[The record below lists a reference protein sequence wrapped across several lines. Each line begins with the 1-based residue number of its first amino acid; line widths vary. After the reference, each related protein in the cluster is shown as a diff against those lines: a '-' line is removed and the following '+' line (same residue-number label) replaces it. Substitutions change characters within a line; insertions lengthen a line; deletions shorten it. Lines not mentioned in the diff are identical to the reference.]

1 MEADRPLLMIP
12 GPIELSPA
20 VLKAT
25 GEPSLS
31 HVSPDFINLFSE
43 ALVLLRQVQQLACQ
57 KLQSWISINHFLCA
71 SILIIININH
81 IVVRLQVFLTTKAQ
95 PFVVSGSGTLGW
107 DMVRRPPPPHPT
119 S

>member
-1 MEADRPLLMIP
+1 MIP
-12 GPIELSPA
+12 GPIEFSPA

-43 ALVLLRQVQQLACQ
+43 ALVLLRQVQQLASCNQ
-57 KLQSWISINHFLCA
+57 DFSIISF
-71 SILIIININH
+71 
-81 IVVRLQVFLTTKAQ
+81 F
-95 PFVVSGSGTLGW
+95 
-107 DMVRRPPPPHPT
+107 T

>member
-12 GPIELSPA
+12 GPIEFSPA

-57 KLQSWISINHFLCA
+57 LQSWISFNHFL
-71 SILIIININH
+71 LPL
-81 IVVRLQVFLTTKAQ
+81 V
-95 PFVVSGSGTLGW
+95 PFNFN
-107 DMVRRPPPPHPT
+107 
-119 S
+119 